1 VSLEGALGPEPDIL
15 FNAVLLASRGD
26 TPYGCVKQKLGN
38 RWLRTAG
45 TCSNVRESI
54 MIVNRIDLAI
64 GAQIRRQRNTLRMSL
79 FDLSTIIG
87 VSEFEIAQ
95 FENGIKRVSA
105 PVLFRLCKIFG
116 VKAGY
121 FFDAFD
127 LDFQIQAGDE
137 SIG

>member
-1 VSLEGALGPEPDIL
+1 
-15 FNAVLLASRGD
+15 
-26 TPYGCVKQKLGN
+26 
-38 RWLRTAG
+38 
-45 TCSNVRESI
+45 

-87 VSEFEIAQ
+87 VSELEVAQ

-105 PVLFRLCKIFG
+105 LGLFRLCKIFG
-116 VKAGY
+116 VKVGY

-127 LDFQIQAGDE
+127 LDFQSQAAND
-137 SIG
+137 SIR